1 MHRQKKARSHFGV
14 GRSGGSRIV
23 FVASIRFKIFLS
35 TTFGPDRSL
44 PFGPKRCITPA
55 GCLGIKLSMP
65 IQTSTVPG
73 FQPAKSTDV
82 AYLPPV
88 TLIWPCVFVNF
99 SVGSGSRIMPEC
111 CKSKSITVPSG
122 RSTVPSQK
130 ISGLI
135 AVAPKDSK
143 EARASAVT
151 PMIESGNVYI
161 PATAA
166 WKDVFLLE
174 MSIFPK
180 GKNDDQVDSMT
191 QALLRFDKTS
201 KRQMRFVLH
210 EII

>member
-1 MHRQKKARSHFGV
+1 MHRQKARSHFGV
-14 GRSGGSRIV
+14 GRSGGSRTV

-122 RSTVPSQK
+122 RSTVPSMTNVLAFSSLALRVR
-130 ISGLI
+130 ILHPLSRGRN
-135 AVAPKDSK
+135 
-143 EARASAVT
+143 RAGA
-151 PMIESGNVYI
+151 ESVRAYCRL
-161 PATAA
+161 
-166 WKDVFLLE
+166 F
-174 MSIFPK
+174 
-180 GKNDDQVDSMT
+180 
-191 QALLRFDKTS
+191 
-201 KRQMRFVLH
+201 
-210 EII
+210 